1 MLQTRNIEEL
11 VGKMVALEGSD
22 LHIKE
27 GRRRRFG
34 YTDASNPS
42 KATRFCVRPT
52 RRG

>member
-22 LHIKE
+22 LHIKVGAPPSVRVHDRLE
-27 GRRRRFG
+27 
-34 YTDASNPS
+34 PS